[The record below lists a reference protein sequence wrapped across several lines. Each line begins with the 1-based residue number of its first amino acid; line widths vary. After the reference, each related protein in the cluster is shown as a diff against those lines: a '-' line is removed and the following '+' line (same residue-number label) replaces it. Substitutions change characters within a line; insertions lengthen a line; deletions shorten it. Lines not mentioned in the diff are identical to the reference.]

1 MADDEK
7 RLEEGTLKDRG
18 ISRDLSDNDIE
29 SHGECYFTTSMP
41 YIQEPSIFH
50 FFLTF
55 LHLFVY
61 VTSLKFLWIL
71 LFESIENLYFEPII
85 LH

>member
-29 SHGECYFTTSMP
+29 SHGECYFTTPMP
-41 YIQEPSIFH
+41 YIQEASIFH
-50 FFLTF
+50 FCQNLTF
-55 LHLFVY
+55 SDLFVY
-61 VTSLKFLWIL
+61 VTSLKFL
-71 LFESIENLYFEPII
+71 
-85 LH
+85 